1 MGTAPR
7 KIHLQTNFDAAE
19 SPTNAGDEVGQQRE
33 ALRFGDR
40 TILLRC
46 LCRASHVRV
55 SQLAE
60 HYGGVTWQW
69 LVVTADLDRETAI

>member
-7 KIHLQTNFDAAE
+7 KIHLQTNFAAAE
-19 SPTNAGDEVGQQRE
+19 SPTNAGGEVGQQRE

-40 TILLRC
+40 AILLRC

-55 SQLAE
+55 SQQAE
-60 HYGGVTWQW
+60 LDGGVTWQW